1 MITTFSYR
9 AYGETGLEQSG
20 LIEAP
25 NIDDARRQLANAGLL
40 IATLEPVKKSWTELE
55 FGRSND
61 KVKTKDVAWLA
72 RTLASTEQAGLPLF
86 SALGLIQR
94 QRSSDGIGKIV
105 GDVRTRIAEGQT
117 LSSSFRQHESEL
129 GDLAVSLVSVGEAS
143 GTLGESF
150 AQLASVTEANV
161 RIRRQVKA
169 AMAYPVGVMC
179 LSFFIVGGMLV
190 FVVPTFKT
198 MYAEAGATL
207 PGITQ
212 LLITASETL
221 TKPRS
226 LLVVALFVTTV
237 VMMFKSLR
245 QRRGYKIRMDSLKLR
260 MPVVGKLLLKIG
272 VARFSAA
279 LSAMLRSG
287 QGVLEA
293 LELSARASGN
303 AGLEAATLRARDR
316 VAAGSS
322 LSQAFAPE
330 PLFDGMLPG
339 LIAVG
344 EESGNIDEML
354 TRYAK
359 IAEEEAE
366 TTVGAFAS
374 FVEPLLIVFL
384 GLMLG
389 AVVIALY
396 LPMFDIAKVAGNA

>member
-1 MITTFSYR
+1 VTATFSYR
-9 AYGETGLEQSG
+9 AYTDTGLEQSG
-20 LIEAP
+20 LLQAP
-25 NIDDARRQLANAGLL
+25 DLDDARRQLTSAGLL
-40 IATLEPVKKSWTELE
+40 IAQLDPVKKTWTDFE
-55 FGRSND
+55 FSRNKD
-61 KVKTKDVAWLA
+61 KVKNKDVAWLA

-86 SALGLIQR
+86 NALSLIQR
-94 QRSSDGIGKIV
+94 QRAKDGIGIIT
-105 GDVRTRIAEGQT
+105 GDIRTRIAEGQT
-117 LSSSFRQHESEL
+117 LSSSFKQHEDQL
-129 GDLAVSLVSVGEAS
+129 GTLAVSLVGVGEAS
-143 GTLGESF
+143 GTLGDSF

-169 AMAYPVGVMC
+169 AMAYPVGVMV
-179 LSFFIVGGMLV
+179 LSFVIVAGMLV
-190 FVVPTFKT
+190 FVVPTFKG

-207 PGITQ
+207 PAITR
-212 LLITASETL
+212 LLISVSEAMMTPSKVGLLLLFLATIVMGFKTL
-221 TKPRS
+221 KTRPRYRI
-226 LLVVALFVTTV
+226 
-237 VMMFKSLR
+237 M
-245 QRRGYKIRMDSLKLR
+245 MDSFKLKL
-260 MPVVGKLLLKIG
+260 PVVGNLLLKISI
-272 VARFSAA
+272 ARFAAA

-293 LELSARASGN
+293 LELSAYAAGN
-303 AGLEAATLRARDR
+303 AGVEAAVMRARDR
-316 VAAGSS
+316 VAGGSS
-322 LSQAFAPE
+322 LSQGFFPE

-374 FVEPLLIVFL
+374 FVEPLLIVVL
-384 GLMLG
+384 GVMLG